1 MNVTTKKLNDA
12 NVLASATLAQADID
26 SKIDTIARE
35 TGKQIKV
42 DGFRQGKVP
51 AHVVKKLYGDKL
63 AQDAEGEALRDL
75 ITQAYKDAG
84 INPADVLGDPIF
96 KKYEKTDEGIDV
108 EIQFCLRPTIDTG
121 DYASVVPEVEK
132 PEVTDE
138 EIDARI
144 ATLAKQTAQLK
155 EIDTPRPLENG
166 DTAVFDFE
174 GFLDGEPF
182 EGGKAE
188 NYELEIGSGQFI
200 PGFEEGM
207 LGMKPGEEKRIKV
220 TFPEDYQAENLRG
233 KETEFAVKLHAIKVP
248 EDQPVDDELAKKI
261 TRDDNATVESMRE
274 GIASQLRT
282 EKITQ
287 QYNDTLKPKLIE
299 ALVEHFAFDL
309 PENIVEQ
316 EIDNLVNQKAQ
327 SMTQEEIDAIRED
340 EEKLKALRDEVRD
353 DAVKSVKATFLVD
366 ALAQKEGLS
375 VSDDEVTQVLQYEAI
390 MNGQDPA
397 ALLKYYEQ
405 NNLLPAV
412 KMSLLEDKLYTKML
426 GLEDLQ

>member
-138 EIDARI
+138 EIDERI

-188 NYELEIGSGQFI
+188 NYALEIGSGQFI